1 MVIEPA
7 AKVLEAVDE
16 ASVIG
21 VTVSELLVGEASTSA
36 GL

>member
-1 MVIEPA
+1 VN
-7 AKVLEAVDE
+7 E

-21 VTVSELLVGEASTSA
+21 ITASELLVGEASTSA